1 MDEFNE
7 NSFGAVAVLN
17 SEPKYTLPNISIT
30 YRILELKILNSGSP
44 LPKGHIWTFDSLGV
58 DQSLRNAKDGITYF
72 GCKPKE

>member
-1 MDEFNE
+1 VDEFNE

-44 LPKGHIWTFDSLGV
+44 LPKGHI
-58 DQSLRNAKDGITYF
+58 
-72 GCKPKE
+72 